1 MRTTTNQSLPG
12 TLIARFAILLVCCQ
26 ALSLWAMAAP
36 SPPPP
41 ELIYKP
47 PFPTYLDIPSENIR
61 LTAPPAWQV
70 IPENPAYPTD
80 DAVVATLQVTDKR
93 LQNPLPDNPAGMDC
107 TATFQ
112 DAIDQVWAA
121 GGGTVFVP
129 AGEYLFRGEL
139 LLRERVVLRGR
150 WQYPTAKNWQPGTV
164 LKIAPDNPQADG
176 TPFLNLD
183 GQAGV
188 QELTFWYPEQRP
200 NRIRPYPFAI
210 YAAHGGNTI
219 QDVTFVNAYRG
230 LNAQNAAMSVF
241 RGIYGTALETGMI
254 AGHGVAFPRIEVT
267 NLAPKYWQWW
277 PLDKAIAE
285 PANPGNYAHFML
297 NRGVGFR
304 MREMDGCNWFHADI
318 SGYNI
323 GLVTEDDAGTA
334 KSEPQAPHGIG
345 IRINIHGCRTAM
357 KIRRGGMSYLE
368 SRFEGSQYGVQSTD
382 HGSMSFIDSTITG
395 GKAAVDLAANSTT
408 RINMNHCQVRG
419 SIVAAGKNAISLR
432 DTDFSETPA
441 PALRFGDRVTGKV
454 LGCRLDG
461 KILAATENQRIESG
475 PQRTEHKPLPEFGLD
490 YRTDWNRQRKPAK
503 AELFNVTDA
512 RFAGGAKGDG
522 KADDTEAL
530 RAALHAANANG
541 GGIVFLPSGYYR
553 LTAPLDLGRGVEL
566 RGAAG
571 TRHCAGPGEVA
582 ATDQLLSVLVIEAKG
597 PANGTP
603 LLTLGDG
610 CGVRHLLFFYP
621 EQNWKRLMI
630 ENQPVIPYPFTI
642 YAHGKGNYVIN
653 CSSPNPYQFVDF
665 DGAEDFLSEFCLTGG
680 IRNVYRVRGGARNG
694 RIQTGH
700 IKPAGFW
707 GGLTDIPNSAPNR
720 GRFSQFT
727 TPILEAFVLRD
738 CSNITLSGIFA
749 RTAHRVLTVE
759 RASGRAI
766 LIGGEQLQNG
776 FVFERAGDKPFNL
789 IECGVNAGKHGD
801 DTGKHAIL
809 LEDTFKNKVEVFGG
823 HFAGTSDYTY
833 RVKAGEL
840 SVYDATTPNYGYR
853 APRSIEV
860 ANGARLNIVRSEI
873 SREWTLNMAPKAEIN
888 MESCDFPAGFPAGP
902 FSGQLTENAS
912 HSAGKLILSAPG
924 QLQFNEHGLVLDR
937 TGTERVRDDR
947 SWSQRLVKGHAFR
960 LNVTHPDFINGRAGD
975 CRIVV
980 TFYTDAPCQ
989 VAVNYNS
996 VGGSQAGD
1004 IVDLW
1009 SGRRYGRIIERPAG
1023 FHTLVVEAKDT
1034 NFSAADNDGD
1044 DIRLEFNPKSV
1055 GQARPRLTMISVLKP
1070 K

>member
-1 MRTTTNQSLPG
+1 MKTITNQSLPG
-12 TLIARFAILLVCCQ
+12 TLIARLAILLVYCQ
-26 ALSLWAMAAP
+26 ALSLSAMAAAP
-36 SPPPP
+36 SPPP

-47 PFPTYLDIPSENIR
+47 PFPTYLDIPSDNIR
-61 LTAPPAWQV
+61 LTVPPAWQV
-70 IPENPAYPTD
+70 IPEDNNYPSD
-80 DAVVATLQVTDKR
+80 DVVVATLQVSDKR
-93 LQNPLPDNPAGMDC
+93 LRNPLPANPAGMDC

-139 LLRERVVLRGR
+139 LLRERVALRGR

-164 LKIAPDNPQADG
+164 LKIAPDNPQLDG
-176 TPFLNLD
+176 TPFLNLE

-200 NRIRPYPFAI
+200 NKIIPYPFAI

-219 QDVTFVNAYRG
+219 QDITFVNAYRG

-254 AGHGVAFPRIEVT
+254 AGHGVAFPRLEVT
-267 NLAPKYWQWW
+267 NLAPDYWQWW
-277 PLDKAIAE
+277 PLDTAIAE
-285 PANPGNYAHFML
+285 PAKPGNYAHFML
-297 NRGVGFR
+297 NQGIGFR
-304 MREMDGCNWFHADI
+304 LREMDGCNWFHADI
-318 SGYNI
+318 SGYSI

-357 KIRRGGMSYLE
+357 RIRRGGMTYQD
-368 SRFEGSQYGVQSTD
+368 SRFEGSKYAIAADEHGSADFVNSRIVGGQAAVNFSRQSTTAIGMK
-382 HGSMSFIDSTITG
+382 HCEVKGVI
-395 GKAAVDLAANSTT
+395 LAE
-408 RINMNHCQVRG
+408 
-419 SIVAAGKNAISLR
+419 GKNQFNLR
-432 DTDFSETPA
+432 DCDFTTTPE
-441 PALRFGDRVTGKV
+441 PVLRVSSAVTGKV
-454 LGCRLDG
+454 FGCHRADAKLQLPNIAG
-461 KILAATENQRIESG
+461 IEVDPRRS
-475 PQRTEHKPLPEFGLD
+475 EHKPLPAFGLD
-490 YRTDWNRQRKPAK
+490 YRTDWNRVRKPAK

-530 RAALHAANANG
+530 RAALHVANANG

-582 ATDQLLSVLVIEAKG
+582 ATDQLMSVLVIAAKG
-597 PANGTP
+597 PADGTP

-621 EQNWKRLMI
+621 EQNWKRLMV

-665 DGAEDFLSEFCLTGG
+665 NGAEGFLSEFCLTGG
-680 IRNVYRVRGGARNG
+680 IRHVYRVRGGARNG

-720 GRFSQFT
+720 GKFSQFT

-738 CSNITLSGIFA
+738 CADITLSGIFA
-749 RTAHRVLTVE
+749 RTAHRVLTVD

-776 FVFERAGDKPFNL
+776 FVFERAGDKPFYL
-789 IECGVNAGKHGD
+789 IDCGVNAGKHGND
-801 DTGKHAIL
+801 AGKHAIL
-809 LEDTFKNKVEVFGG
+809 LEDTFQGKVEVFGG

-833 RVKAGEL
+833 RVKSGEL
-840 SVYDATTPNYGYR
+840 YVYDGDTPNYGYR

-860 ANGARLNIVRSEI
+860 ANGAKLHLERCGM
-873 SREWTLNMAPKAEIN
+873 SREWSLNTAPGAEVV
-888 MESCDFPAGFPAGP
+888 MHSCDFSAGFPAGP
-902 FSGQLTENAS
+902 FKGGLDLHANHNT
-912 HSAGKLILSAPG
+912 GKLILSAPG
-924 QLQFNEHGLVLDR
+924 QLQFDEHGIELDR
-937 TGTERVRDDR
+937 AGTERARDDR
-947 SWSQRLVKGHAFR
+947 SWSQRLVKGNAFR
-960 LNVTHPDFINGRAGD
+960 LNVTHPDFIKGRAGD

-980 TFYTDAPCQ
+980 TFYTEAPCQ
-989 VAVNYNS
+989 VAVSYNS
-996 VGGSQAGD
+996 ASGRQAGD

-1023 FHTLVVEAKDT
+1023 FHTLVVEAKGT
-1034 NFSAADNDGD
+1034 NFSAGADD
-1044 DIRLEFNPKSV
+1044 DIRVEFNPKSV
-1055 GQARPRLTMISVLKP
+1055 GQARPGLTMVSVLKP
-1070 K
+1070 E